1 MATADYSQFGANTRS
16 PSSMDDQAQNGYTGS
31 NTGQY
36 QRSQQFRPM
45 AQQGMQ
51 PGTAGTTA
59 TAGGSSAAPTSPGG
73 QAVNPT
79 QGMTFS
85 QMQQAGYARPPM
97 PQQNPQMT
105 NSGSLTNIEGSL
117 GNSYANYQGSPSFN
131 YSPYQPQ
138 SVQTQQTGQF
148 TNPNQGSAIN
158 AATGQSVQNLL
169 NNPDPY
175 STAAFQSQLQQTMG
189 SIDDDY
195 NQRDAA
201 LKGSIANRGLDAA
214 GTIGATDQTYQN
226 LQRRTAQGDAANS
239 LLQTEAQ
246 TSAANRAQAIN
257 TAMGYGSNN
266 YTQGLGTYQ
275 ANANTNQQNFGQ
287 NVTAEQYGQQA
298 QQQGYNQAQGAYTTN
313 LGANAQNSAQQQQAL
328 NNYLGYGQQGF
339 NNQLS
344 TEQQNNTE
352 QQQQQAFQLQLAQLG
367 LA

>member
-1 MATADYSQFGANTRS
+1 MAQADNSQFGSSFRS
-16 PSSMDDQAQNGYTGS
+16 PSSMDDQAQQGYTGTS
-31 NTGQY
+31 GANPPRPYPTRMQ
-36 QRSQQFRPM
+36 SQT
-45 AQQGMQ
+45 GMQ

-59 TAGGSSAAPTSPGG
+59 GASSASPTSPGG
-73 QAVNPT
+73 QSINPT

-97 PQQNPQMT
+97 PMQNPQMT
-105 NSGSLTNIEGSL
+105 NSGSLNNIEGSL
-117 GNSYANYQGSPSFN
+117 GNSYANYQGASSFA
-131 YSPYQPQ
+131 QPN
-138 SVQTQQTGQF
+138 TTTGQF
-148 TNPNQGSAIN
+148 TNPNANSAIN
-158 AATGQSVQNLL
+158 TATGQSVQNLL

-201 LKGSIANRGLDAA
+201 LKGSIASRGLDAA

-246 TSAANRAQAIN
+246 TGAANRATAIN
-257 TAMGYGSNN
+257 TAMGYGNNN
-266 YTQGLGTYQ
+266 YTQGLGTYN
-275 ANANTNQQNFGQ
+275 ANANTNQQN
-287 NVTAEQYGQQA
+287 
-298 QQQGYNQAQGAYTTN
+298 YNQAQGTYATN
-313 LGANAQNSAQQQQAL
+313 LGANQQNYNQQQQAL
-328 NNYLGYGQQGF
+328 NNYLGYGSQQF
-339 NNQLS
+339 QNQLA

-352 QQQQQAFQLQLAQLG
+352 QQQQQNFQLQLAQLG

>member
-1 MATADYSQFGANTRS
+1 
-16 PSSMDDQAQNGYTGS
+16 MDDQAQQRYTG
-31 NTGQY
+31 TAQGGGQGGGY
-36 QRSQQFRPM
+36 LQRPQ
-45 AQQGMQ
+45 AQTGMQ
-51 PGTAGTTA
+51 PGTAGSTA
-59 TAGGSSAAPTSPGG
+59 AAPTSPGG
-73 QAVNPT
+73 QSVNPT

-105 NSGSLTNIEGSL
+105 NSGSLNNIEGSL
-117 GNSYANYQGSPSFN
+117 GNSYANYQGMPGFQ
-131 YSPYQPQ
+131 QPN
-138 SVQTQQTGQF
+138 TMTGQF
-148 TNPNQGSAIN
+148 SNPNAGSAIN
-158 AATGQSVQNLL
+158 SATGQSVQNLL

-175 STAAFQSQLQQTMG
+175 STAAFQSQLKQTMG
-189 SIDDDY
+189 GIDDDY
-195 NQRDAA
+195 NQRDKA
-201 LKGSIANRGLDAA
+201 LQGNIASRGLDAA

-266 YTQGLGTYQ
+266 YSQGLGTYQ
-275 ANANTNQQNFGQ
+275 ANANTNQQN
-287 NVTAEQYGQQA
+287 YGQA
-298 QQQGYNQAQGAYTTN
+298 QNAYTTN
-313 LGANAQNSAQQQQAL
+313 LGANAQNSAQQQQYL

-344 TEQQNNTE
+344 TEQQNNSE
-352 QQQQQAFQLQLAQLG
+352 QQQQWQNQYNLSQLG